1 MMDYIDTDKAVFS
14 SVSPFMKMGISL
26 FENQSQS
33 GGSSSLSTLYFP
45 GGLFVKNKDKDVSKI
60 EEILE
65 CETDPFKIDV
75 VENFDVFIDLVNVS
89 VKKSNK
95 TKKSKKTSVKN

>member
-1 MMDYIDTDKAVFS
+1 MADFMESDKAVFS
-14 SVSPFMKMGISL
+14 SVTPFMKMGISL
-26 FENQSQS
+26 FGNDLENKSQS
-33 GGSSSLSTLYFP
+33 GGSRYIP
-45 GGLFVKNKDKDVSKI
+45 GGLFVKNKDKDISKI

>member
-1 MMDYIDTDKAVFS
+1 MADFMESDKAVFS

-26 FENQSQS
+26 FGNEFK
-33 GGSSSLSTLYFP
+33 GGGMLSNLYFP